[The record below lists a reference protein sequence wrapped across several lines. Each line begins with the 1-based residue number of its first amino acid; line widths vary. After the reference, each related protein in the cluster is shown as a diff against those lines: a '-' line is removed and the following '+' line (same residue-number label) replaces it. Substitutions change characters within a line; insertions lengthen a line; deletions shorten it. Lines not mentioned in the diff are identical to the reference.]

1 MKNLILLVLFICL
14 FFCGCSKKVTVEDDY
29 SLIVKRDKLIVGVRE
44 DAPPFGFKDI
54 NGNFQG
60 YDIDLSKYIAEA
72 ILGSK
77 DKVEFVPVTA
87 SNRIMKL
94 SSGEVDILISAM
106 SITKQRLQILDFSV
120 PYHIAGQAILVKKNS
135 GLKYLSDFKGKKMI
149 IIFGSTGE
157 KNLQSNIPEINVVGY
172 KDYKNGL
179 NALKSGYAEGMLA
192 DDTVLYGLA
201 GKDNSVRILP
211 KRYSKEPYAV
221 AFRKEETSK
230 RLQEKVNYVI
240 ENLQRT
246 GKLNR
251 LKNKWKIN

>member
-1 MKNLILLVLFICL
+1 MKNLILLVLFTCL
-14 FFCGCSKKVTVEDDY
+14 IFCGCGKKEIVNDDFNV
-29 SLIVKRDKLIVGVRE
+29 IKNRDKIIVGVRE

-60 YDIDLSKYIAEA
+60 YDIDLSKYIAKA
-72 ILGSK
+72 ILGSE
-77 DKVEFVPVTA
+77 DKVEFIPVTA

-94 SSGEVDILISAM
+94 SSGEVDVLISAM
-106 SITKQRLQILDFSV
+106 SITEQRLQILDFSI
-120 PYHIAGQAILVKKNS
+120 PYHTAGQAILVRKNS
-135 GLKYLSDFKGKKMI
+135 DLKYLSDFKGKKMI
-149 IIFGSTGE
+149 IVFGSTGE
-157 KNLQSNIPEINVVGY
+157 KNLQSNVPEIIVVGY

-179 NALKSGYAEGMLA
+179 NALKSGYADGMLA

-221 AFRKEETSK
+221 AFRKEDTSK
-230 RLQEKVNYVI
+230 RLQEKINYII
-240 ENLQRT
+240 ENLQST

-251 LKNKWKIN
+251 LKDKWEIK